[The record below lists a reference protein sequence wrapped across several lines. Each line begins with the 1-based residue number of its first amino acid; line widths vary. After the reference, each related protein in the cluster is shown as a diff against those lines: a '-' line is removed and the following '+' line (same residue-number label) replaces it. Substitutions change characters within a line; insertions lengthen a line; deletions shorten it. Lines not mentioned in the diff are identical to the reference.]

1 MLENNSNTQF
11 IVMTMSDYMN
21 MVHEA
26 ARNLVAV
33 QSATS
38 PSTTEMEYKYMTRQ
52 EVAKLLKAS
61 LTSLWRWNKEG
72 ILCNYKDGNAK
83 VVYLKEE
90 VYDFIKN
97 RKNTSATAYEV
108 SASQEGG
115 AS

>member
-11 IVMTMSDYMN
+11 FVMTMSDYMN

-38 PSTTEMEYKYMTRQ
+38 PSTTEMEDKYMTRQ

-108 SASQEGG
+108 SALQEGG

>member
-1 MLENNSNTQF
+1 MFENNSNTQF

-38 PSTTEMEYKYMTRQ
+38 PSTTEMEDKYMTRQ

-61 LTSLWRWNKEG
+61 LTSLWRCNK
-72 ILCNYKDGNAK
+72 
-83 VVYLKEE
+83 
-90 VYDFIKN
+90 
-97 RKNTSATAYEV
+97 
-108 SASQEGG
+108 
-115 AS
+115 

>member
-38 PSTTEMEYKYMTRQ
+38 PSTTEMEDKYMTRQ
-52 EVAKLLKAS
+52 EVAKLGSSVKCID
-61 LTSLWRWNKEG
+61 RKKIF
-72 ILCNYKDGNAK
+72 IL
-83 VVYLKEE
+83 
-90 VYDFIKN
+90 
-97 RKNTSATAYEV
+97 
-108 SASQEGG
+108 
-115 AS
+115 

>member
-1 MLENNSNTQF
+1 
-11 IVMTMSDYMN
+11 MTMSDYMN

-38 PSTTEMEYKYMTRQ
+38 PSTTEMEDKYMTRQ

-90 VYDFIKN
+90 VYDFIKTARTPLQLLTRFLLH
-97 RKNTSATAYEV
+97 RKEVRHECSRSQYANSAN
-108 SASQEGG
+108 
-115 AS
+115 

>member
-11 IVMTMSDYMN
+11 FVMTMSDYMN

-38 PSTTEMEYKYMTRQ
+38 PSTTEMEDKYMTRQ

-83 VVYLKEE
+83 VVYLK
-90 VYDFIKN
+90 
-97 RKNTSATAYEV
+97 
-108 SASQEGG
+108 GG
-115 AS
+115 H